1 MPRMKKVEAGGNRG
15 LSSLIAT
22 LQSSVNPDD
31 VIVSTAS
38 QLYRELK
45 WIPFIDPMSG
55 LPCIT
60 LSWMLGC
67 KGFPTGRIS
76 QLRASYSAG
85 KSSFLYYMYACA
97 LYGQTDDDVKA
108 WVGHIETEGAPNP
121 PDYIKYFGLN
131 PDSFAYISANSLG
144 AVFSVLDS
152 FVCSVRGGFGGSI
165 GDTGRQRKTTFTDP
179 HDAINKYPIILGVDS
194 FSALGD
200 KKEASQDVLDIS
212 NAGAMAYVSR
222 ELRRYLRDRQQRF
235 ARTDTTLFVTSLET
249 AKVATGPMAYG
260 GPQKSALG
268 QEALAGAMSFG
279 LDVSDRK
286 WMEAG
291 EEKGSIQSLKT
302 FKNKFAPRYRTVELF
317 REKLGGYSIV
327 DTDVNFLLAHPESP
341 FAPGKV
347 LNPNGGRTLYRDAGG
362 IHCPLLRQ
370 QAYKSKE
377 EFIQEIYANQD
388 LFMTILE
395 GLRIRGYGFDFETNF
410 SFDPDADDQND
421 NADPGQPEQAESVPL
436 QK

>member
-1 MPRMKKVEAGGNRG
+1 MPRTKKQADSGNKG
-15 LSSLIAT
+15 LASLIAS
-22 LQSSVNPDD
+22 LQSSINPDE

-38 QLYRELK
+38 QLYKELQ

-55 LPCIT
+55 HPCIA
-60 LSWMLGC
+60 LSWLIGC
-67 KGFPTGRIS
+67 KGFPTGRIT

-85 KSSFLYYMYACA
+85 KSSFLYYLYACA
-97 LYGQTDDDVKA
+97 LRGQTDEDVKA

-121 PDYIKYFGLN
+121 PDYIKYFGLD

-144 AVFSVLDS
+144 AVFSVLDTI
-152 FVCSVRGGFGGSI
+152 VCQIRGGFGGSI
-165 GDTGRQRKTTFTDP
+165 GDTGRVRKTVFTNAQDP
-179 HDAINKYPIILGVDS
+179 TNKYPIILGVDS

-235 ARTDTTLFVTSLET
+235 ARTNTSLFVTSLET
-249 AKVATGPMAYG
+249 AKVASGPMAYG

-286 WMEAG
+286 WMDAG
-291 EEKGSIQSLKT
+291 EDVGSIQTLKT
-302 FKNKFAPRYRTVELF
+302 FKNKFAPRWRSIDLYRA
-317 REKLGGYSIV
+317 KLGGYSII
-327 DTDVNFLLAHPESP
+327 DTDLNFLIGHPESP

-347 LNPNGGRTLYRDAGG
+347 LNPSGGSAISRAGG
-362 IHCPLLRQ
+362 YIRCPALNSQ
-370 QAYKSKE
+370 KAYKSKS
-377 EFIQEIYANQD
+377 EFMFELYDNKD
-388 LFMTILE
+388 LFMTMLE
-395 GLRIRGYGFDFETNF
+395 GLRVRGYGFDFETNF
-410 SFDPDADDQND
+410 SSNPEIEEDDQE
-421 NADPGQPEQAESVPL
+421 DPEVAQAVDD
-436 QK
+436 KK

>member
-1 MPRMKKVEAGGNRG
+1 MPRLKKQADGGNRG
-15 LSSLIAT
+15 LSALIAS
-22 LQSSVNPDD
+22 LQASVNQDE

-38 QLYRELK
+38 KLYKELK
-45 WIPFIDPMSG
+45 WIPFIDPLTG
-55 LPCIT
+55 VPCIA
-60 LSWMLGC
+60 LSYMLGC
-67 KGFPTGRIS
+67 KGFPTGRIT

-97 LYGQTDDDVKA
+97 LRGQTDDDVKA
-108 WVGHIETEGAPNP
+108 WVGHVETEGAPNP
-121 PDYIKYFGLN
+121 PDYIQYFGLN

-144 AVFSVLDS
+144 AVFSVLDTI
-152 FVCSVRGGFGGSI
+152 VCQVRGGFGGSI
-165 GDTGRQRKTTFTDP
+165 GDTGRVRKTVFTNAQDP
-179 HDAINKYPIILGVDS
+179 TNKYPIILGVDS

-212 NAGAMAYVSR
+212 NSGAMAYVSR

-249 AKVATGPMAYG
+249 AKVSTGPMSYG

-286 WMEAG
+286 WMESGADM
-291 EEKGSIQSLKT
+291 GSIQSLKT
-302 FKNKFAPRYRTVELF
+302 FKNKFAPRWRTVDLY
-317 REKLGGYSIV
+317 REKLGGYNIV
-327 DTDVNFLLAHPESP
+327 NTDVNFLLAHPDSP
-341 FAPGKV
+341 FAPGQA
-347 LNPNGGRTLYRDAGG
+347 LNPGGGRALYRDAGG

-377 EFIQEIYANQD
+377 EFMNDLHSNQD
-388 LFMTILE
+388 MFMTMMD
-395 GLRIRGYGFDFETNF
+395 GLRIRGYGLPFETQF
-410 SFDPDADDQND
+410 GGAFPEDQDDKEEEAQE
-421 NADPGQPEQAESVPL
+421 EQAPA
-436 QK
+436 QA